1 MLTLYDYLD
10 SGNGYKVRLLLA
22 HLGRDY
28 TLVEKDIMQGET
40 RTPDYLAMNPNGRIP
55 LLQLEDGSFLAES
68 GAMLNYLAEGTPF
81 LPDGGIDRAR
91 VLQWMFFEQY
101 SHEPPIAGARFR
113 MRHKEQTDE
122 VKAEI
127 AALRAPGEAALAVM
141 EGELAARDWFAAG
154 RYTIADIAL
163 YAYTHVSDHGGFD
176 LARYPAIGRWL
187 TRVKAQ
193 PGWFPMLAPDEPGVA

>member
-1 MLTLYDYLD
+1 VLTLYDYLD
-10 SGNGYKVRLLLA
+10 SGNGYKVRFLLA
-22 HLGRDY
+22 HLDRDY
-28 TLVEKDIMQGET
+28 ALVEKDIMKGET
-40 RTPDYLAMNPNGRIP
+40 RTPDYLALNPNGRIP

-101 SHEPPIAGARFR
+101 NLEPPIGGARNR
-113 MRHKEQTDE
+113 LRHLEQTDQ

-127 AALRAPGEAALAVM
+127 EARRAPGEAALGVM
-141 EGELAARDWFAAG
+141 EGELATRDWFAAG

-163 YAYTHVSDHGGFD
+163 YAYTHVADQGGFD
-176 LARYPAIGRWL
+176 LGKYPAIGRWIV
-187 TRVKAQ
+187 RIEAQ
-193 PGWFPMLAPDEPGVA
+193 PGWFPMLPDER